1 MGLEGFW
8 LFSGGVTSVIEGV
21 CVFFSGDYRCARV
34 FKLLV
39 HLGVRA
45 RSAVLP
51 RVCIVVISYY
61 QRDLLALMRRLSMRY
76 SWSFCLGYREIL
88 REDSRCKQKM

>member
-8 LFSGGVTSVIEGV
+8 LLSSSVTAVVEGV
-21 CVFFSGDYRCARV
+21 CVFLSGDYRCARV

-39 HLGVRA
+39 HLGIRA

-51 RVCIVVISYY
+51 RGLYYRNLLLLEGPSYLY
-61 QRDLLALMRRLSMRY
+61 ATAFYRVSVEFLFRLL
-76 SWSFCLGYREIL
+76 
-88 REDSRCKQKM
+88 

>member
-8 LFSGGVTSVIEGV
+8 LFSSSIATVVEGV
-21 CVFFSGDYRCARV
+21 CVFLSVAGNYRYARV

-51 RVCIVVISYY
+51 RGLYC
-61 QRDLLALMRRLSMRY
+61 RNFLLLEGPS
-76 SWSFCLGYREIL
+76 CLYATAFYKVSVEFPLGRHKIF
-88 REDSRCKQKM
+88 KIGWWI